1 MKKAILGRKIGMTQ
15 IFGEKGE
22 CFPVTVVEAGPCIVV
37 QKMSKETHGYDA
49 LQIGYLDTKEHK
61 TSKPLLGQFQKA
73 GLKPK
78 KYLREFSL
86 GEAEKSYDIGQEIKA
101 DIFAAGEKVD
111 VVSTSR
117 GKGFAG
123 SIKRHNQHRGPMSHG
138 SRYHRGPGSLG
149 GVDAARVFKGQ
160 TLPGRMGSDRV
171 TVQNLE
177 VAKVYPERNLILV
190 KGAIPGPKNGLVT
203 IKSAVKSK
211 AKAGA

>member
-22 CFPVTVVEAGPCIVV
+22 AIPVTVVEAGPCTVV
-37 QKMSKETHGYDA
+37 QKKSRETHGYDA
-49 LQIGYLDTKEHK
+49 LQVGYQDVKEHR
-61 TSKPLLGQFQKA
+61 TSKPSLGQFKKA
-73 GLKPK
+73 GLGPK
-78 KYLREFSL
+78 KVLKEL
-86 GEAEKSYDIGQEIKA
+86 PLEDMESYSVGQEIKV
-101 DIFAAGEKVD
+101 DIFSTGDKID
-111 VVSTSR
+111 VVAVSR

-149 GVDAARVFKGQ
+149 GVNAARVFKGQ
-160 TLPGRMGSDRV
+160 TLPGRMGGARI

-177 VAKVYPERNLILV
+177 VARVYPERNLILI
-190 KGAIPGPKNGLVT
+190 KGAIPGPKKGLVT

-211 AKAGA
+211 AKAKA

>member
-22 CFPVTVVEAGPCIVV
+22 AIPVTVVEAGPCTVV
-37 QKMSKETHGYDA
+37 QKMSSDSHGYDA
-49 LQIGYLDTKEHK
+49 LQIGYMDIKEHK
-61 TSKPLLGQFQKA
+61 AGKPRLGQFQKS

-78 KYLREFSL
+78 KFVREVTL
-86 GEAEKSYDIGQEIKA
+86 KDMESYDIGQEITA
-101 DIFAAGEKVD
+101 DIFSAGEKID
-111 VVSTSR
+111 VVAVSR

-123 SIKRHNQHRGPMSHG
+123 SIKRHNQHRGPMTHG
-138 SRYHRGPGSLG
+138 SRYHRGPGTLG

-160 TLPGRMGSDRV
+160 TLPGRMGGVRV

-177 VAKVYPERNLILV
+177 IAKVYPERNLILI
-190 KGAIPGPKNGLVT
+190 KGAIPGPKKGLVT

-211 AKAGA
+211 AKAKA